1 MKKAER
7 LLYILSVLRTRKH
20 LRARD
25 LAQKCE
31 VTERTIY
38 RDICS
43 ISGSNIP
50 IFFDDGYK
58 LIHEGFMPPMNFT
71 PGESAY
77 LIEVLRATLAK
88 KTRCLMAERIIDKL
102 ESALGAENRM
112 VPQHRISHSTINRI
126 KVSKN

>member
-7 LLYILSVLRTRKH
+7 LLYILSLLRTRKR

-25 LAQKCE
+25 LAIRCE

-58 LIHEGFMPPMNFT
+58 LIHEEFIPPMNFT
-71 PGESAY
+71 PGESAF
-77 LIEVLRATLAK
+77 LINFLKTNPVKLAK
-88 KTRCLMAERIIDKL
+88 GHIAERIIDKL
-102 ESALGAENRM
+102 ESTIGNETDT
-112 VPQHRISHSTINRI
+112 HGRIPPKTIRSI
-126 KVSKN
+126 KISKN

>member
-7 LLYILSVLRTRKH
+7 LLYILSLLRTRKR
-20 LRARD
+20 LRAKD
-25 LAQKCE
+25 LALKCE

-58 LIHEGFMPPMNFT
+58 LIHEEFMPPMNFT
-71 PGESAY
+71 PAEAVL
-77 LIEVLRATLAK
+77 LINFL
-88 KTRCLMAERIIDKL
+88 KTGIIKQTRGHTIERIIDKL
-102 ESALGAENRM
+102 EATLKRQQLNESN
-112 VPQHRISHSTINRI
+112 RISNRAPVSSI
-126 KVSKN
+126 KIYKN